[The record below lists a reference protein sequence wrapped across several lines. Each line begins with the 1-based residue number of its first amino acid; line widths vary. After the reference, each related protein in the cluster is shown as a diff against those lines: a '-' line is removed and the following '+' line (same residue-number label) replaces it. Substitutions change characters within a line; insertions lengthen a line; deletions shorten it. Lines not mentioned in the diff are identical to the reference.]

1 MAGAPTLLGI
11 FTEHI
16 VVGVGDMA
24 VSNNTSQV
32 ISTYALGS
40 CIGVIAYD
48 PIAEVGG
55 ILHFMLPDSTLSSE
69 QAQSRP
75 SMFCDVGMK
84 AFLSEF
90 ESMRSKLVNMKI
102 MIAGGASVIGKSDFF
117 KIGSRNQEAIHAYLG
132 KVNLKAQIQDLG
144 GLNNRTVHLN
154 MKDGTVKMKT
164 PTANKKFSLL

>member
-1 MAGAPTLLGI
+1 
-11 FTEHI
+11 
-16 VVGVGDMA
+16 MA

-69 QAQSRP
+69 KAQSRP
-75 SMFCDVGMK
+75 TMFCDVGMN
-84 AFLSEF
+84 ACLSEF